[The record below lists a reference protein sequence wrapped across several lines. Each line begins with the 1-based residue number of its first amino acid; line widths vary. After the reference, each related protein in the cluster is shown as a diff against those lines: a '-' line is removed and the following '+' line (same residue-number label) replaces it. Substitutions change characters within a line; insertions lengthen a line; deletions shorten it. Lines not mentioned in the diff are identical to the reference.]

1 MPPACSI
8 FHGDAASNLFIT
20 AGPTVSEP
28 RTGFD
33 VGSVSLFIPNELI
46 ATEGSLD
53 LALDHL
59 GVVRNAEWTEGLDSA
74 GNFYITDINKSPASG
89 GWAVEVTYQGYNGQL
104 SVASNGVGGVG
115 KFTRQA
121 YTADLEYT
129 STGGMN
135 TRTVLL
141 NEDGD
146 VHSHLLHHKL
156 TFTDPGVSFQDCYIA
171 NGDAFDPFDQT
182 KNNLVVVGFGTN
194 WGVNSVPSDGSLE
207 ARIFTGLNMNQ
218 LVGVPKSQWGGNE
231 MKITLTRDTVVP
243 GDDST
248 RFSYT
253 SVNDPPYSYGGWT
266 LKYDSDERL
275 WTLSDGTVDF
285 YRKAHHSHG
294 PEGNNY
300 SDLGNTRNRVSS
312 AAALDS
318 DPLTNP
324 ELYDTGNAV
333 EYGDRLAMISAVTTN
348 DFNPKSPL
356 TDWYK
361 TTSETPVSQQFGFD
375 WPYVR
380 WQSNLRPNNVSNI
393 NFNHGMVLTER
404 YAEQVCSDPN
414 VKLWYVC
421 DTFALYNRVTFA

>member
-194 WGVNSVPSDGSLE
+194 WGNASAASDGSLYV
-207 ARIFTGLNMNQ
+207 RVFTGLADST
-218 LVGVPKSQWGGNE
+218 LVGVPKSQW
-231 MKITLTRDTVVP
+231 P
-243 GDDST
+243 GTEIKLKLIKDSVT
-248 RFSYT
+248 PFLYASENNPPE
-253 SVNDPPYSYGGWT
+253 SVSGWT
-266 LKYDSDERL
+266 LSYDSDDRL
-275 WTLSDGTVDF
+275 WTLTNGVVSVYKF
-285 YRKAHHSHG
+285 QHHSHG
-294 PEGNNY
+294 PESGNY
-300 SDLGNTRNRVSS
+300 TDLGNSRSMVASS
-312 AAALDS
+312 KSIDN

-324 ELYDTGNAV
+324 ELYDTGNIV
-333 EYGDRLAMISAVTTN
+333 QYDDAMATISAVTTN
-348 DFNPKSPL
+348 QFNPQSPL

-380 WQSNLRPNNVSNI
+380 WQSNLRPNNVANI

>member
-89 GWAVEVTYQGYNGQL
+89 GWSVEVTYQGYNSQL
-104 SVASNGVGGVG
+104 SVAANGVGGVG

-121 YTADLEYT
+121 YSADLEYT

-146 VHSHLLHHKL
+146 VHSQLLHHKL

-194 WGVNSVPSDGSLE
+194 WGDASVPSDGSLSV
-207 ARIFTGLNMNQ
+207 RVFTGIADSM
-218 LVGVPKSQWGGNE
+218 LVGVPKSQW
-231 MKITLTRDTVVP
+231 P
-243 GDDST
+243 GTEIKLKLIKDPVTPFLYASENNPPE
-248 RFSYT
+248 
-253 SVNDPPYSYGGWT
+253 SVSGWT
-266 LKYDSDERL
+266 LSYDSDDRL
-275 WTLSDGTVDF
+275 WTLTNGFVSVYKF
-285 YRKAHHSHG
+285 QHHSHG
-294 PEGNNY
+294 PEANNY
-300 SDLGNTRNRVSS
+300 TDLGNSRSMVSS
-312 AAALDS
+312 STALDN

-324 ELYDTGNAV
+324 ELYDTGNV
-333 EYGDRLAMISAVTTN
+333 VQYDDAMATISAVTTN
-348 DFNPKSPL
+348 QFNPQSPL

-380 WQSNLRPNNVSNI
+380 WQSNLRPNGVSNV